1 MEVKN
6 VNIDELRFAEYNPR
20 EITDKSFEDLKN
32 SLKEFGFVEPAV
44 VNANN
49 EIIGG
54 HMRVRA
60 AKETGME
67 EVPVVYVNLTDDKA
81 KILNLALNRITGRW
95 ATEKLS
101 ELITELKSSDDLD
114 LTLSGFEDQ
123 ELDYYNVGPDKFDEE
138 LNSDNLTG
146 QISNESY
153 ILTFAFD
160 KEEDAQKVSTFLN
173 DGKYLKL
180 NEGTKLLELING
192 LKE

>member
-6 VNIDELRFAEYNPR
+6 VNIDELRFAAHNPR

-114 LTLSGFEDQ
+114 LTLSGFED
-123 ELDYYNVGPDKFDEE
+123 
-138 LNSDNLTG
+138 
-146 QISNESY
+146 
-153 ILTFAFD
+153 
-160 KEEDAQKVSTFLN
+160 
-173 DGKYLKL
+173 
-180 NEGTKLLELING
+180 
-192 LKE
+192 